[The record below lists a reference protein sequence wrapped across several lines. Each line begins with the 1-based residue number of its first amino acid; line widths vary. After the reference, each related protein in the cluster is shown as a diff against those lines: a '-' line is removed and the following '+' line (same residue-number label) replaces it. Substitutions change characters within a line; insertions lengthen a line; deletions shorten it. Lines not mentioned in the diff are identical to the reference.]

1 MTSRPSDPA
10 PGRAARTTLEGGLPA
25 RLELHDGRVRTVL
38 RVHDAWR
45 VGNRWWRGE
54 APSRHYLLE
63 LDDGVT
69 LEVYE
74 QQGAWH
80 LERVVD

>member
-1 MTSRPSDPA
+1 MPATTSTPRLVSVEFLGDHVIR
-10 PGRAARTTLEGGLPA
+10 GTLS
-25 RLELHDGRVRTVL
+25 DGRVRDVV

-63 LDDGVT
+63 LEDGLT

-74 QQGAWH
+74 QAGAWR
-80 LERVVD
+80 LERVLD

>member
-1 MTSRPSDPA
+1 MMPPPPTAGRVA
-10 PGRAARTTLEGGLPA
+10 RAALRDGLPA
-25 RLELHDGRVRTVL
+25 RLELADGRVRTVL

-63 LDDGVT
+63 LDDGLT

-74 QQGAWH
+74 QAGAWR
-80 LERVVD
+80 LERMLD

>member
-1 MTSRPSDPA
+1 MRPPTRQVT
-10 PGRAARTTLEGGLPA
+10 RAALRDGLPA
-25 RLELHDGRVRTVL
+25 RVELSDGRVHEVL

-74 QQGAWH
+74 QAGAWH
-80 LERVVD
+80 LERVVGG

>member
-1 MTSRPSDPA
+1 MSFPSA
-10 PGRAARTTLEGGLPA
+10 TIRRAALRDGLPA
-25 RLELHDGRVRTVL
+25 RLQLGDGRVRDVV

-54 APSRHYLLE
+54 TPSRHYLLE
-63 LDDGVT
+63 LDDGLT

-74 QQGAWH
+74 QAGAWR
-80 LERVVD
+80 LERMLD

>member
-1 MTSRPSDPA
+1 MRPPSA
-10 PGRAARTTLEGGLPA
+10 TIRRAALHHGLPA
-25 RLELHDGRVRTVL
+25 RVELGDGRVRDVV

-63 LDDGVT
+63 LDDGLT

-74 QQGAWH
+74 QAGAWR
-80 LERVVD
+80 LERVLD

>member
-1 MTSRPSDPA
+1 MMRPPSA
-10 PGRAARTTLEGGLPA
+10 SIVRAAMKGGLPA
-25 RLELHDGRVRTVL
+25 RVELGDGRIRDVV

-63 LDDGVT
+63 LDDGLT

-74 QQGAWH
+74 QAGAWR
-80 LERVVD
+80 LERLLD

>member
-1 MTSRPSDPA
+1 MPPPA
-10 PGRAARTTLEGGLPA
+10 TRGLRAALQDGLPS
-25 RLELHDGRVRTVL
+25 RLELGDGRVRTVV

-74 QQGAWH
+74 QAGGWH
-80 LERVVD
+80 LERVAD

>member
-1 MTSRPSDPA
+1 MTSRPA
-10 PGRAARTTLEGGLPA
+10 RATLQDGLPA
-25 RLELHDGRVRTVL
+25 RVQLGDGRVRTV
-38 RVHDAWR
+38 RHVHDAWR

-63 LDDGVT
+63 LDDGLV

-74 QQGAWH
+74 QAGGWH
-80 LERVVD
+80 LERVTDG

>member
-1 MTSRPSDPA
+1 MRSPSA
-10 PGRAARTTLEGGLPA
+10 TIRRAALHDGLPA
-25 RLELHDGRVRTVL
+25 RVELGDGRVRDVV

-63 LDDGVT
+63 LDNGLT

-74 QQGAWH
+74 QAGAWR
-80 LERVVD
+80 LERVLD

>member
-1 MTSRPSDPA
+1 MRP
-10 PGRAARTTLEGGLPA
+10 PGIQVTRAALRDGLPS
-25 RLELHDGRVRTVL
+25 RLQLSDGRIRSVL

-54 APSRHYLLE
+54 TPSRHYLLE

-74 QQGAWH
+74 QAGAWH
-80 LERVVD
+80 LERVADG